1 VINISTN
8 NNNFPSG
15 ELDGLMH
22 TKEFHPF
29 PDLIN
34 GPDSYLELT
43 VGLPVTPT
51 QTASPEMTNFNT
63 VLQKTIHQPAVIEPD
78 FPFIPTPAFILF
90 QPNA

>member
-1 VINISTN
+1 
-8 NNNFPSG
+8 
-15 ELDGLMH
+15 MR

-29 PDLIN
+29 PDLIK

-43 VGLPVTPT
+43 DDLPVAPT
-51 QTASPEMTNFNT
+51 QTASPEMTNFDT

-78 FPFIPTPAFILF
+78 FAQIQKPVFIPF